1 MLKYKKYQKG
11 SLNNK
16 FNSNLLNIYQY
27 NPKVLCLKTQ
37 TFGKCSI
44 NQIKA
49 LKQIITKKIK
59 KIKSQFFI
67 NLITNFPITK
77 KPLEVRMGK
86 GKGNVNTYVSKI
98 KKGCLICK
106 IKYKNFN
113 QFFHIKKIIKNASL
127 RISIK
132 TKIR

>member
-16 FNSNLLNIYQY
+16 FNSHLTNVYQY
-27 NPKVLCLKTQ
+27 NSKFIAIKTQ
-37 TFGKCSI
+37 TFGRCSI

-49 LKQIITKKIK
+49 FKQIIIKKTKKL
-59 KIKSQFFI
+59 KIQFFLNI
-67 NLITNFPITK
+67 PTNLPITK

-86 GKGNVNTYVSKI
+86 GKGNVNTYISKV
-98 KKGCLICK
+98 KKGCLIGK
-106 IKYKNFN
+106 IKYTNLN
-113 QFFHIKKIIKNASL
+113 QFLHLKKIAKNAAL

-132 TKIR
+132 TKIK